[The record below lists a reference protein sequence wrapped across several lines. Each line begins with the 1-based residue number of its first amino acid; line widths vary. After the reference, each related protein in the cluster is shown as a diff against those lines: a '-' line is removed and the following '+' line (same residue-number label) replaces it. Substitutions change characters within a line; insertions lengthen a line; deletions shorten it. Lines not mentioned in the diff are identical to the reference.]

1 MYASQAWDVVGLLD
15 VAVRNVGGKIE
26 DRDAFIAAI
35 RAAKGFKSVRGDFR
49 FGSNH
54 FPIQSQYARVVTK
67 GADGKYLNRMVG
79 PVLKDHG
86 DAYIGECAMK

>member
-1 MYASQAWDVVGLLD
+1 
-15 VAVRNVGGKIE
+15 
-26 DRDAFIAAI
+26 
-35 RAAKGFKSVRGDFR
+35 
-49 FGSNH
+49 
-54 FPIQSQYARVVTK
+54 VTK